1 MAKAPKETHHYYLRE
16 QFVPAISFSFSVKRD
31 YAPATHYYYYYLF
44 LFTVRVL
51 CSGAVCASA
60 SGIGQLRHQEKPS
73 IYVSPVSLTFL

>member
-44 LFTVRVL
+44 FSSLFEFFVQELYVHVHPAL
-51 CSGAVCASA
+51 AS
-60 SGIGQLRHQEKPS
+60 
-73 IYVSPVSLTFL
+73 